1 MLQTFTRILYIVN
14 VIDIREFY
22 KVQTLTCE
30 QKEGE
35 TIVILRNA
43 WLNPLDVNVIWKMRL
58 YILYYHIYMFFTFV
72 PYLYAVR
79 RCTRTLPK

>member
-43 WLNPLDVNVIWKMRL
+43 
-58 YILYYHIYMFFTFV
+58 
-72 PYLYAVR
+72 
-79 RCTRTLPK
+79 